1 MARHAGRASQVVVV
15 VDVAIDA
22 LPRRHGMRTGQNE
35 SGGGVIELAIG
46 PGHGVVTLLAG
57 RREPGM
63 RDWRCSR
70 VVVRL
75 MATHAR
81 SSGDVVVVVDVAVRT
96 LPRRHRVRTAQREP
110 GGAVV
115 EGCIQPTGG
124 AVTLLAGLREVRRHV
139 IRIRRALEIL

>member
-1 MARHAGRASQVVVV
+1 
-15 VDVAIDA
+15 VAIDA
-22 LPRRHGMRTGQNE
+22 LPRRHGVRTRQNE
-35 SGGGVIELAIG
+35 SGRGVIELAVG
-46 PGHGVVTLLAG
+46 PCHHVVTLLAG

-63 RDWRCSR
+63 RDRRCCR

-75 MATHAR
+75 MATHAG
-81 SSGDVVVVVDVAVRT
+81 SSGDVVVVIDVTVGT
-96 LPRRHRVRTAQREP
+96 LARRHGMRTAQREP

-115 EGCIQPTGG
+115 KRCIQPTGG

>member
-1 MARHAGRASQVVVV
+1 
-15 VDVAIDA
+15 
-22 LPRRHGMRTGQNE
+22 MRTRQNE
-35 SGGGVIELAIG
+35 SGGGMIELAVG
-46 PGHGVVTLLAG
+46 PRHHVVTLLAG

-63 RDWRCSR
+63 RDRRCCR

-75 MATHAR
+75 MATDAGGG
-81 SSGDVVVVVDVAVRT
+81 GDVVVVIDVTVGT
-96 LPRRHRVRTAQREP
+96 LARRHGMRTAQREP